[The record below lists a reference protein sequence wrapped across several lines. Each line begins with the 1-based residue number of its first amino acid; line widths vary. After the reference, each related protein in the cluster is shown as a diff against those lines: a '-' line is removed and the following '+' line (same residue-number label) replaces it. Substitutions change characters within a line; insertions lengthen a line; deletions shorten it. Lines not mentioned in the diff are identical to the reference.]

1 MQQHRIA
8 SREEWLAARKE
19 LLDKE
24 KALTRLHD
32 HLAAERRKLPW
43 VRIEKPYVFETEA
56 GKATLADLFEGR
68 SQLII
73 RHFMLGPGW
82 KAGCTGCSFV
92 TDHDQGALMHLTNHD
107 VSFVRVS
114 RAPLPEIQA
123 YNRRMGWKGRWV
135 SSQGSDFNY
144 DFHVAFRKED
154 GPMFYNYREVEFMG
168 EDQPGL
174 SIFIKDDSGQV
185 YHTYSAFSRADEG
198 AVSSYF
204 YLDLT
209 PKGRREDGPRH
220 NLMDWVKRHD
230 EYETAAAPASCCAAE

>member
-1 MQQHRIA
+1 MHQPKIA
-8 SREEWLAARKE
+8 TRTEWLEARKE

-43 VRIEKPYVFETEA
+43 VRVEKPYVFDTEA
-56 GKATLADLFEGR
+56 GKVSLADLFEGR

-82 KAGCTGCSFV
+82 KAGCLGCSFS
-92 TDHDQGALMHLTNHD
+92 TDHDQGALVHLTHHD
-107 VSFVRVS
+107 VNFVCVS
-114 RAPLPEIQA
+114 RAPLGEIQA
-123 YNRRMGWKGRWV
+123 YNRRMDWKGRWV
-135 SSQGSDFNY
+135 SSFDSDFNY

-154 GPMFYNYREVEFMG
+154 GPMKYNYREIEFMG

-174 SIFIKDDSGQV
+174 SVFAKDDAGQV
-185 YHTYSAFSRADEG
+185 FHTYSCFGRGDEG
-198 AVSSYF
+198 AIGSYF

-209 PKGRREDGPRH
+209 PKGRQESGPRR

-230 EYETAAAPASCCAAE
+230 EYETVAPANCCAAE

>member
-1 MQQHRIA
+1 MQQPRIA
-8 SREEWLAARKE
+8 SREEWLEARRE

-43 VRIEKPYVFETEA
+43 VRVEKPYRFDTET
-56 GKATLADLFEGR
+56 GKATLADLFDGR

-82 KAGCTGCSFV
+82 KAGCTGCSFA
-92 TDHDQGALMHLTNHD
+92 TDHDEGALVHLTNHD
-107 VSFVRVS
+107 VSFVRIS

-135 SSQGSDFNY
+135 SSHGSDFNY
-144 DFHVAFRKED
+144 DFHVTFRKED
-154 GPMFYNYREVEFMG
+154 GPMFYNYRQVEFMG
-168 EDQPGL
+168 EDQPGV
-174 SIFIKDDSGQV
+174 SVFVKDETGQV
-185 YHTYSAFSRADEG
+185 FHTYSTFSRGDEG

-209 PKGRREDGPRH
+209 PKGRREDGPRN

-230 EYETAAAPASCCAAE
+230 EYGATAQSSCCAAE

>member
-8 SREEWLAARKE
+8 SRAEWLEARKE

-43 VRIEKPYVFETEA
+43 VVIEKPYLFDTET
-56 GKATLADLFEGR
+56 GKACLADLFEGR

-82 KAGCTGCSFV
+82 KAGCTGCSFAA
-92 TDHDQGALMHLTNHD
+92 DHDQGALVHLAHHD
-107 VSFVRVS
+107 VNFVRVS

-123 YNRRMGWKGRWV
+123 YNRRMGWKGSWV
-135 SSQGSDFNY
+135 SSFGSDFNY

-154 GPMFYNYREVEFMG
+154 GRSFYNYRDVEFMG
-168 EDQPGL
+168 EDHSGL
-174 SIFIKDDSGQV
+174 SVFAKDESGRV
-185 YHTYSAFSRADEG
+185 FHTYSSFGRGDEG

-209 PKGRREDGPRH
+209 PKGRREDGPHH

-230 EYETAAAPASCCAAE
+230 EYDAPASSGCCAAE

>member
-1 MQQHRIA
+1 MPQHKIA
-8 SREEWLAARKE
+8 SREEWLEARRE

-43 VRIEKPYVFETEA
+43 VRVEKPYRFDTET
-56 GKATLADLFEGR
+56 GKATLADLFDGR

-82 KAGCTGCSFV
+82 KAGCTGCSFA
-92 TDHDQGALMHLTNHD
+92 TDHDEGALVHLTNHD
-107 VSFVRVS
+107 VSFVRIS

-135 SSQGSDFNY
+135 SSHGSDFNY

-154 GPMFYNYREVEFMG
+154 GPMFYNYRQVEFMG
-168 EDQPGL
+168 EDQPGV
-174 SIFIKDDSGQV
+174 SVFVKDETGQV
-185 YHTYSAFSRADEG
+185 FHTYSTFSRGDEG

-209 PKGRREDGPRH
+209 PKGRREDGPRN

-230 EYETAAAPASCCAAE
+230 EYGATAQSSCCAAE

>member
-1 MQQHRIA
+1 MQQHKIA
-8 SREEWLAARKE
+8 SREEWLEARKE
-19 LLDKE
+19 LLGKE

-43 VRIEKPYVFETEA
+43 VNVEKPYLFDTET

-73 RHFMLGPGW
+73 RHFMFGP
-82 KAGCTGCSFV
+82 
-92 TDHDQGALMHLTNHD
+92 
-107 VSFVRVS
+107 
-114 RAPLPEIQA
+114 
-123 YNRRMGWKGRWV
+123 GWKGRWV
-135 SSQGSDFNY
+135 SSHGSDFNH

-168 EDQPGL
+168 EDQPGV
-174 SIFIKDDSGQV
+174 SVFVKDEAGQV
-185 YHTYSAFSRADEG
+185 FHTYSTFSRGDEG

-209 PKGRREDGPRH
+209 PKGRREDGPRN

-230 EYETAAAPASCCAAE
+230 EYGAPAQSGCCAAE

>member
-1 MQQHRIA
+1 MQRPKIA
-8 SREEWLAARKE
+8 SREEWLEARRE
-19 LLDKE
+19 LLAKE

-43 VRIEKPYVFETEA
+43 VKIDKPYVFDSESGPA
-56 GKATLADLFEGR
+56 SLADLFEGR

-92 TDHDQGALMHLTNHD
+92 TDHDQGALVHLANHD
-107 VSFVRVS
+107 VTFVRVS
-114 RAPLPEIQA
+114 RAPVPEIQS

-135 SSQGSDFNY
+135 SSHGSDFNY
-144 DFHVAFRKED
+144 DFHVAFRKKD
-154 GPMFYNYREVEFMG
+154 GPMFYNYRHIEFMG
-168 EDQPGL
+168 EDQPGV
-174 SIFIKDDSGQV
+174 SVFVKDEAGQV
-185 YHTYSAFSRADEG
+185 FHTYSHFERGDEG

-209 PKGRREDGPRH
+209 PKGRREDGPRN

-230 EYETAAAPASCCAAE
+230 EYETATPSSCCAAE

>member
-1 MQQHRIA
+1 MQQHSIA
-8 SREEWLAARKE
+8 SREEWLEARKE
-19 LLDKE
+19 LLAKE

-43 VRIEKPYVFETEA
+43 VKVEKPYLFDTEA
-56 GKATLADLFEGR
+56 GKATLADLFQGR

-82 KAGCTGCSFV
+82 KAGCVGCSFS
-92 TDHDQGALMHLTNHD
+92 TDHDEGALVHLTHHD
-107 VSFVRVS
+107 VNFVRVS
-114 RAPLPEIQA
+114 RALLPEIQA

-135 SSQGSDFNY
+135 SSHGSDFNY
-144 DFHVAFRKED
+144 DFNVAFRKED

-174 SIFIKDDSGQV
+174 SVFVKDELGQV
-185 YHTYSAFSRADEG
+185 FHTYSCFGRGDEG
-198 AVSSYF
+198 AIGAYF

-209 PKGRREDGPRH
+209 PKGRQENGPRH

-230 EYETAAAPASCCAAE
+230 EYDTAAQSGCCAAE